1 MSTKRAG
8 RRPDP
13 TVDPAIRKATL
24 ELMMERGF
32 ELTFDDV
39 AARAGV
45 GRTTVFRR
53 YATKNE
59 LITAAA
65 RGVIDRMEFS
75 DTGSL
80 PGDVTAAVTTLFAL
94 FSREPLRLVAPH
106 LLAAAVQGQPGGEV
120 LRTVLGRR
128 LELVTALL
136 ERAAVRG
143 EIPNADRA
151 PVVADLLTGV
161 IVTRMATGA
170 PLPQGEEIHDLV
182 PALVVAAGGRT
193 DGSPPR

>member
-13 TVDPAIRKATL
+13 SVDPAIRKATL

-32 ELTFDDV
+32 DLTFDDV

-53 YATKNE
+53 YATKHD
-59 LITAAA
+59 LIAAAA
-65 RGVIDRMEFS
+65 RGAIDRMDFP

-80 PGDVTAAVTTLFAL
+80 RGDLAAAVATVFDH
-94 FSREPLRLVAPH
+94 FGREPLRLVAPH
-106 LLAAAVQGQPGGEV
+106 LLAAAGQGQPGGEI
-120 LRTVLGRR
+120 LHGVLGRR

-136 ERAAVRG
+136 DRAAARG
-143 EIPNADRA
+143 EIRDAGRA
-151 PVVADLLTGV
+151 PVVADLLTGI
-161 IVTRMATGA
+161 IVTRMATRA
-170 PLPQGEEIHDLV
+170 PLPHGEEIDDLV
-182 PALVVAAGGRT
+182 PALVVAAGGHT
-193 DGSPPR
+193 E